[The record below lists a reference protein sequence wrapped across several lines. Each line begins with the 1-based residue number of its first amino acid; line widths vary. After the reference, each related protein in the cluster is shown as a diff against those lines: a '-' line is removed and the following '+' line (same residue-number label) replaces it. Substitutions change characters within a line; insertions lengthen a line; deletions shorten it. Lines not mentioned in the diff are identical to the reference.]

1 MKKVFSLKLP
11 IRFRFSFWGNLKLIY
26 KIYLSYAVILL
37 ILLAIGGMGLLAF
50 AQLNN
55 SAKEIYE
62 ERLQSIIKFSDLS
75 AQFEKL
81 NSLISN
87 VLLTGKK
94 DEVLIEE
101 IKTTFADIPA
111 KVEQITSNQNDLEDI
126 DVFNL
131 MWKGYSEDVN
141 VLLEW
146 LSSTGNDGYDNAVS
160 LYNNQLVTKI
170 DGLTK
175 ILDKWVSKQNLLAQE
190 SYEKAQVTKNRVTWT
205 QNGLTGIAIVITILL
220 GIILSNSIVKP
231 LSMIV
236 KKLKSISEGDL
247 QGEELQVKRKDEI
260 GNLTQ
265 HLNQMSSYLKN
276 LIKEINEHANHVS
289 NTSRQLAD
297 SAEQTALATNQ
308 ITQSIQELALSGDI
322 QSQQAEES
330 SEAMEEMITSVN
342 KIVESAER
350 MAANAQ
356 DTTNKS
362 SQGHHSI
369 QEVIRQMQEISA
381 SVKDSTAVIHLL
393 NKHSKEIVDIVRN
406 IVEIAG
412 QTDLL
417 ALNATIEAARAG
429 EYGRGFTVVA
439 EEVRKLAEQSKQ
451 FSQRITNIVQQINR
465 DIGQAVDLMGK
476 VAKDV
481 ESGLSIVDMAGIS
494 FQNILEATNNMA
506 EYVQEVSAAAQQIYG
521 NSNEVKISIN
531 KTIDLVKNSSSNI
544 QNVSASAEENFAFI
558 HELQNSVEEMNE
570 MVVNLYNLVNR
581 FKV

>member
-75 AQFEKL
+75 SQFEKL

-190 SYEKAQVTKNRVTWT
+190 SYEEAQVTKNRVTWT

-236 KKLKSISEGDL
+236 KKLKSIAEGDL

-276 LIKEINEHANHVS
+276 LIKEINEHAKHVS

-521 NSNEVKISIN
+521 NSNEVKISLN

>member
-126 DVFNL
+126 DVCNL

-276 LIKEINEHANHVS
+276 LIKEINEHAKHVS

-521 NSNEVKISIN
+521 NSNEVKISLN